1 MSIFDCFQH
10 IGDVGCTDIPEG
22 IGSFWKGLKK
32 LTEYVPED
40 IPTGDYSEPAESL
53 EDAEDNETQCAQ
65 YDLTDGLSK
74 VSSMPIEDIPRGDYG
89 EPEIVPALVSFRHDQ
104 KPECIPTGDYTELE
118 KGKVPEVL
126 AIRTSSK
133 RAAMLPP
140 DISSGLGSREESR
153 DIVALESYVVSQGT
167 WMKYDGVLC
176 LYHSPCWRKLVSED
190 AALREIRTM
199 LYEYDDIRS
208 SLTASDYHRLYR
220 GLMSHPDIPELS
232 NLEPPCDTIN
242 CNDGALNL
250 ISFQAHLPCPEDNF
264 FHAFD
269 LSCEQILDPPMRGSY
284 FEMFVDQ
291 ISAGNP
297 DVRRQLLEMLAI
309 AMTGTQLKYFYVML
323 GPSNSGKSQWG
334 RFVQELLGRENVESV
349 QSIADFG
356 GRFTTGSLCG
366 KLLASCLDL
375 PNGTLPQNAIGVLK
389 TFCGDDSV
397 KGEVKY
403 KQSFTYYRKPL
414 LMMAG
419 NHSIKVNRA
428 EHEDA
433 LFNRMIVVPFADP
446 NVEES
451 ERIPELYQRFLD
463 EAPYIVHEACMAY
476 QELAARNWVP
486 TRVPV
491 PAEYAPQEG
500 NQALLAAKA
509 FVEDCISFETGSQ
522 VTTAELYDAYL
533 EYAEEEGYPQLNMTS
548 FSRALSKMLK
558 QAIPEAATVKRVNDE
573 NVRGYSN
580 ITLT

>member
-1 MSIFDCFQH
+1 MSWLDSFEH
-10 IGDVGCTDIPEG
+10 ITRGLLALPAEELGLDRLAEDSNQLLPTPAAERKCNSDDAAVKKSVDFSELLSFEPEEFR
-22 IGSFWKGLKK
+22 GSFC
-32 LTEYVPED
+32 ED
-40 IPTGDYSEPAESL
+40 DLQPSSPLFPRLYSQSAEILHVGSYK
-53 EDAEDNETQCAQ
+53 DAPGTP
-65 YDLTDGLSK
+65 DLRLFRLS
-74 VSSMPIEDIPRGDYG
+74 PIAKQR
-89 EPEIVPALVSFRHDQ
+89 
-104 KPECIPTGDYTELE
+104 
-118 KGKVPEVL
+118 L
-126 AIRTSSK
+126 A
-133 RAAMLPP
+133 PP
-140 DISSGLGSREESR
+140 DISSGLGSRQESK
-153 DIVALESYVVSQGT
+153 DIVALGDFVASQAI
-167 WMKYDGVLC
+167 WMKYDGDLC
-176 LYHSPCWRKLVSED
+176 LYHPPCWRKLENED
-190 AALREIRTM
+190 AAVREIRTM

-232 NLEPPCDTIN
+232 NLEPPRDTIN

-250 ISFQAHLPCPEDNF
+250 ISLQAHLSCPEDNF

-269 LSCEQILDPPMRGSY
+269 LSCEQILDPPMRGDY
-284 FEMFVDQ
+284 FETFAAQ
-291 ISAGNP
+291 IGAGNP

-356 GRFTTGSLCG
+356 GRFTTGSLYG
-366 KLLASCLDL
+366 KLIASCLDL

-414 LMMAG
+414 LMLAG
-419 NHSIKVNRA
+419 NHPIKVNRA

-433 LFNRMIVVPFADP
+433 LFNRMIIVPFADP

-451 ERIPELYQRFLD
+451 ERIPDLYQHFLD
-463 EAPYIVHEACMAY
+463 EAPYIVHEACIAY

-500 NQALLAAKA
+500 SQALLAAKA
-509 FVEDCISFETGSQ
+509 FVEDCVSFEAGSQ
-522 VTTAELYDAYL
+522 VTTAKLYDAYL
-533 EYAEEEGYPQLNMTS
+533 EYAEEEGYPQLNRTA
-548 FSRALSKMLK
+548 FGRALSAALR
-558 QAIPEAATVKRVNDE
+558 QTVPEAQPTTRVNGQE
-573 NVRGYSN
+573 ARGYLN
-580 ITLT
+580 ISLL

>member
-1 MSIFDCFQH
+1 
-10 IGDVGCTDIPEG
+10 
-22 IGSFWKGLKK
+22 
-32 LTEYVPED
+32 
-40 IPTGDYSEPAESL
+40 
-53 EDAEDNETQCAQ
+53 
-65 YDLTDGLSK
+65 
-74 VSSMPIEDIPRGDYG
+74 
-89 EPEIVPALVSFRHDQ
+89 
-104 KPECIPTGDYTELE
+104 
-118 KGKVPEVL
+118 
-126 AIRTSSK
+126 
-133 RAAMLPP
+133 
-140 DISSGLGSREESR
+140 
-153 DIVALESYVVSQGT
+153 
-167 WMKYDGVLC
+167 MKYDGVLC
-176 LYHSPCWRKLVSED
+176 MYHSPCWRKLVSED

-199 LYEYDDIRS
+199 LYEYDDIRD

-232 NLEPPCDTIN
+232 NLEPPRDTIN

-356 GRFTTGSLCG
+356 GRFTPGSLCG

-403 KQSFTYYRKPL
+403 KQSFTYCRKPL

-500 NQALLAAKA
+500 NQALLAVKA

>member
-1 MSIFDCFQH
+1 MMMHEIIKDITREAPANAVSEGGMRTL
-10 IGDVGCTDIPEG
+10 GDVLSGLAQLQKMNSEG
-22 IGSFWKGLKK
+22 VGQTSQKNLASP
-32 LTEYVPED
+32 LDEVPEMLQS
-40 IPTGDYSEPAESL
+40 IS
-53 EDAEDNETQCAQ
+53 
-65 YDLTDGLSK
+65 GLSK
-74 VSSMPIEDIPRGDYG
+74 ERRDTGSNMRSWRNYVAFEIGIPPKVGHGMVFSKGRCPVDESIMMRLRSNNISMRS
-89 EPEIVPALVSFRHDQ
+89 AQ
-104 KPECIPTGDYTELE
+104 
-118 KGKVPEVL
+118 
-126 AIRTSSK
+126 
-133 RAAMLPP
+133 RAP
-140 DISSGLGSREESR
+140 DISEGLGKRQESK
-153 DIVALESYVVSQGT
+153 DIVALGDFVASQAI
-167 WMKYDGVLC
+167 WMKYDGDLC
-176 LYHSPCWRKLVSED
+176 LYHPPCWRKLENEN
-190 AALREIRTM
+190 AAIREIRTM
-199 LYEYDDIRS
+199 LYEYDDIRD

-232 NLEPPCDTIN
+232 NLEPPRDTIN

-558 QAIPEAATVKRVNDE
+558 QAIPETATVKRVNDE

>member
-1 MSIFDCFQH
+1 MMIHEIIKGITREAPANAASEGSMRTL
-10 IGDVGCTDIPEG
+10 GDVLSGLAQLQGMNSEGVEQTSQKNLTSPSGEAPEMLQS
-22 IGSFWKGLKK
+22 IS
-32 LTEYVPED
+32 
-40 IPTGDYSEPAESL
+40 
-53 EDAEDNETQCAQ
+53 
-65 YDLTDGLSK
+65 GLSK
-74 VSSMPIEDIPRGDYG
+74 ERRNTGSNTRSWRNYVAFEVGTPPKVGRGMAFSKGCCPVDESIMMRLRSNNISMHSAQR
-89 EPEIVPALVSFRHDQ
+89 V
-104 KPECIPTGDYTELE
+104 
-118 KGKVPEVL
+118 
-126 AIRTSSK
+126 
-133 RAAMLPP
+133 P
-140 DISSGLGSREESR
+140 DISEGLGKRQESK
-153 DIVALESYVVSQGT
+153 DIVALGDFVASQAI

-176 LYHSPCWRKLVSED
+176 LYHPPCWRKLENEN
-190 AALREIRTM
+190 AAIREIRTM
-199 LYEYDDIRS
+199 LYEYDDIRD

-232 NLEPPCDTIN
+232 NLEPPRDTIN